1 MRRRLFWFVL
11 GIFGGVYGTRYV
23 KNKAKSA
30 ANQLSPSQVASD
42 IFDGAV
48 RLFNQASEIVQNLRT
63 KDTTV
68 HQSNEGQVYI
78 SHE

>member
-1 MRRRLFWFVL
+1 MGRRLFWFVL
-11 GIFGGVYGTRYV
+11 GVFGGVYGARYV
-23 KNKAKSA
+23 KNKAKNA

-42 IFDGAV
+42 IYDGAV
-48 RLFNQASEIVQNLRT
+48 WLFNQAVEIVKNLRND
-63 KDTTV
+63 DTTV

>member
-11 GIFGGVYGTRYV
+11 GIFGGVYSTRYV

-42 IFDGAV
+42 ICDGAV
-48 RLFNQASEIVQNLRT
+48 WLFNQASEIVQNLRT

>member
-11 GIFGGVYGTRYV
+11 GVFGGVYGTRYV

-42 IFDGAV
+42 ICDGAV
-48 RLFNQASEIVQNLRT
+48 WLFNQASEIVQNLRT

>member
-11 GIFGGVYGTRYV
+11 GIFSGVYGTRYV
-23 KNKAKSA
+23 KTKAKNA

-42 IFDGAV
+42 IYDGAV
-48 RLFNQASEIVQNLRT
+48 WLFNQAVEIIQNLRSD
-63 KDTTV
+63 DTTV

>member
-1 MRRRLFWFVL
+1 MSRRLFWFVL
-11 GIFGGVYGTRYV
+11 GVFGGVYGTRYV

-42 IFDGAV
+42 ICDGAV

>member
-11 GIFGGVYGTRYV
+11 GVFGGVYGTRYV

-42 IFDGAV
+42 IYDGAV
-48 RLFNQASEIVQNLRT
+48 RLFNQASEIVRNLRT
-63 KDTTV
+63 NDTTV

>member
-11 GIFGGVYGTRYV
+11 GVFGGVYGTRYV

-42 IFDGAV
+42 IYDGAV
-48 RLFNQASEIVQNLRT
+48 RLFNQAAEIVQNLRT
-63 KDTTV
+63 NDTTV

>member
-1 MRRRLFWFVL
+1 MRRRMFWFIL
-11 GIFGGVYGTRYV
+11 GVFGGVYGTRYV
-23 KNKAKSA
+23 KTKAKSA

-42 IFDGAV
+42 IYDGAIWLV
-48 RLFNQASEIVQNLRT
+48 NQAVEIVQNLRHD
-63 KDTTV
+63 DTTM

>member
-11 GIFGGVYGTRYV
+11 GVFGGVYGTRYV

-42 IFDGAV
+42 IYDGAV

-63 KDTTV
+63 NDTTV

>member
-1 MRRRLFWFVL
+1 MSRRLFWFVL
-11 GIFGGVYGTRYV
+11 GVFGGVYGTRYV

-42 IFDGAV
+42 ICDGAV
-48 RLFNQASEIVQNLRT
+48 WLFNQASEIVQNLRT

-78 SHE
+78 SQE

>member
-11 GIFGGVYGTRYV
+11 GVFGGVYGTRYV

-42 IFDGAV
+42 IYDGAV
-48 RLFNQASEIVQNLRT
+48 RLFNQASEIVKNLRT
-63 KDTTV
+63 NDTTV

>member
-11 GIFGGVYGTRYV
+11 GVFGGVYGTRYV

>member
-11 GIFGGVYGTRYV
+11 GVFGGVYGTRYI

-42 IFDGAV
+42 ICDGAV
-48 RLFNQASEIVQNLRT
+48 WLFNQASEIVQNLRT